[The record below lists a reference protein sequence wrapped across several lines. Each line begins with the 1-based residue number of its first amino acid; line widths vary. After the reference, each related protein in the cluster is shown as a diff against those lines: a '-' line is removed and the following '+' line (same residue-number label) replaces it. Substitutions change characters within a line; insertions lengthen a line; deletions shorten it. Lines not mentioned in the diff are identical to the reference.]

1 MSAWF
6 SVLALLAAF
15 LTRNTQAQVQK
26 NAPALTAP
34 ISEPYLNES
43 WGERDGLPGGPVQAL
58 WESNDGLLWV
68 GSQYGLRI
76 FDGKTFRIPEELAD
90 LKDESIEDIFTD
102 GSGLLWMQGRKAIFS
117 IQLRSDGVYEKSR
130 FEGSN
135 LAKDGLGWVWF
146 KTGSE
151 IRGRRGTMEASFP
164 SEPASKS
171 KSVGLK
177 VCIGW
182 MIRALFGVE
191 PRKAGR
197 KFPDRLPLESGCIGA
212 GCLRTAS
219 SGFGF
224 LS

>member
-1 MSAWF
+1 MENNPDGPKWLQGGRSVGPSRPVSRLGAVLWPAMGAWF

-26 NAPALTAP
+26 NAPALTDP

-90 LKDESIEDIFTD
+90 LKDESVEDIFTD
-102 GSGLLWMQGRKAIFS
+102 GAGLLWMRGRKAIFS

-135 LAKDGLGWVWF
+135 L
-146 KTGSE
+146 TTSRGSKCAGANNP
-151 IRGRRGTMEASFP
+151 ILFALQNR
-164 SEPASKS
+164 
-171 KSVGLK
+171 V
-177 VCIGW
+177 
-182 MIRALFGVE
+182 RALG
-191 PRKAGR
+191 PPHSR
-197 KFPDRLPLESGCIGA
+197 RLCAPN
-212 GCLRTAS
+212 RTI
-219 SGFGF
+219 
-224 LS
+224 